1 MNEKLDYS
9 GTFAKTQCLCISAFA
24 MKRLDQKFHPC
35 NLLGD
40 IEDYT
45 HVIRKQSTIYSGVS
59 YGQSLNIGI
68 SAHFHI
74 F

>member
-1 MNEKLDYS
+1 
-9 GTFAKTQCLCISAFA
+9 

-59 YGQSLNIGI
+59 YGQSLDIGI

-74 F
+74 FWISMIFIGIGSLKLFRTA